1 MCKAASSPVLPF
13 FFISIFNRIRYHLF
27 KVGAL
32 REEVKVPRYPDCRQ
46 VLLHLLLLFRSF
58 AWEYREYLPAR
69 RHGWL
74 LRFRLRCHGLLL
86 RFRLRCWRRLDG
98 LIHFLCPGCFRP
110 WLRLLRNWLFGRSLH
125 LLGRGGLLYFGGA
138 LRRQWPERSSSCRPP
153 LA

>member
-74 LRFRLRCHGLLL
+74 LRFGLRCNGWLL
-86 RFRLRCWRRLDG
+86 RFGLRCNGWLLRFGLRCRRRPYGFL
-98 LIHFLCPGCFRP
+98 HFLCP
-110 WLRLLRNWLFGRSLH
+110 S
-125 LLGRGGLLYFGGA
+125 
-138 LRRQWPERSSSCRPP
+138 
-153 LA
+153 